1 MLKLSLNYMEFLDE
15 TFLDGERMVV
25 KENKAEEDQL
35 MLRWKETY
43 IRKS

>member
-1 MLKLSLNYMEFLDE
+1 MEFLDE

-25 KENKAEEDQL
+25 RENKVEEDQP
-35 MLRWKETY
+35 MLKWKETY